1 MRVKIQSKEKM
12 NAEIAQLFINTVK
25 EKPNAILG
33 LATGS
38 SPLGVYH
45 NIIEAYKAG
54 EVSFKEVKT
63 FNLDEYVGLD
73 GTHEQSYR
81 YFMNHNLFD
90 HIDID
95 KENTH
100 VPCGT
105 GDYEELAKEFLE
117 YYCQVNKVDLSTLP
131 EPDGALMK

>member
-1 MRVKIQSKEKM
+1 MRVKIQSKDKM
-12 NAEIAQLFINTVK
+12 NAEIAQLFIDTVK
-25 EKPNAILG
+25 ENPNCVLG

-38 SPLGVYH
+38 SPLGVYK
-45 NIIEAYKAG
+45 NMIEAYKNN
-54 EVSFKEVKT
+54 EVSFKNVKT

-95 KENTH
+95 KENIT
-100 VPCGT
+100 VVA
-105 GDYEELAKEFLE
+105 L
-117 YYCQVNKVDLSTLP
+117 
-131 EPDGALMK
+131 DGCR